1 MPEPADEF
9 LKITSDDGVVTVGIL
24 AAKVEENASHA
35 MLVKT
40 QEAMDRAAGALRAV
54 VLDFSD
60 VEFINSAGLGA
71 CFELRNDAAG
81 RGAEVIL
88 YRPTETVMQLF
99 MMVNVESLF
108 TIVHTAEELQR
119 VLSPKGADA

>member
-1 MPEPADEF
+1 MPDPADSF
-9 LKITSDDGVVTVGIL
+9 VQITSDAGVVNVGI
-24 AAKVEENASHA
+24 AASNVEEVVSHA
-35 MLVKT
+35 MLVRT
-40 QEAMDRAAGALRAV
+40 QEAMDRAGDALAKV
-54 VLDFSD
+54 VLDFGG

-108 TIVHTAEELQR
+108 TIVHTAEELQGH
-119 VLSPKGADA
+119 LAAGGTDA